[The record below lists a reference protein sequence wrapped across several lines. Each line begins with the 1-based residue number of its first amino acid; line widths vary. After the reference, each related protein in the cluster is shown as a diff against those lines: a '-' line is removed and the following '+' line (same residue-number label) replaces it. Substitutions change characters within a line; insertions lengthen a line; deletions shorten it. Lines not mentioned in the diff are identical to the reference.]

1 MGAKKKYHK
10 EHLAQDTHAPIRS
23 HHKQSRYPQILLQA
37 ASPKIAVERI
47 WGAAQ
52 KQMIKVFL

>member
-10 EHLAQDTHAPIRS
+10 EHLAQDSHALIRS
-23 HHKQSRYPQILLQA
+23 HHKQSRYPQIPPQPV
-37 ASPKIAVERI
+37 SPKIAAERI

>member
-23 HHKQSRYPQILLQA
+23 HHKQSRYPQILLQPV
-37 ASPKIAVERI
+37 SPKIAAERI